1 MDNRGQ
7 WHLEKTISISH
18 IITTIGLIAAA
29 LSAYYSLSGR
39 VVIVEERI
47 LSLLENQARI
57 DQAQDESL
65 ENFRGQMR
73 DSTMEINNKLDIV
86 IQELLSND

>member
-1 MDNRGQ
+1 MSDRER

-57 DQAQDESL
+57 DQAQDENL
-65 ENFRGQMR
+65 QNFRGQMR
-73 DSTMEINNKLDIV
+73 DSTIEINNKLDLV
-86 IQELLSND
+86 LQELLSND

>member
-1 MDNRGQ
+1 MGDRER

-57 DQAQDESL
+57 DQAQDENL
-65 ENFRGQMR
+65 QNFRGQMR
-73 DSTMEINNKLDIV
+73 DSTMEINNKLDLV
-86 IQELLSND
+86 LQELLSND

>member
-1 MDNRGQ
+1 MGDRER

-57 DQAQDESL
+57 DQAQDENL
-65 ENFRGQMR
+65 QNFRGQMR
-73 DSTMEINNKLDIV
+73 DSTIEINNKLDLV
-86 IQELLSND
+86 LQELLSND

>member
-57 DQAQDESL
+57 DQAQDENL
-65 ENFRGQMR
+65 QNFRGQMR
-73 DSTMEINNKLDIV
+73 DSTIEINNKLDLV
-86 IQELLSND
+86 LQELLSND